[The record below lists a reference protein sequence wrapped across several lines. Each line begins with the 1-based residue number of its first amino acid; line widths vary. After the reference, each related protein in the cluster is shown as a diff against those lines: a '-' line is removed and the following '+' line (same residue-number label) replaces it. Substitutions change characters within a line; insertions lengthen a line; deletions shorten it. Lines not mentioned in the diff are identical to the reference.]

1 MTQLAQRTFNDAETW
16 SGLERDLRFRPAVGE
31 SPRRLT
37 RAQLEHYNDRGYVKN
52 LRIFNETE
60 IVEHRRYFDRL
71 LAKQMNEGGDSYSLR
86 RMQLYCQPLWDII
99 TNPVILD
106 HVEDIIGPNIVAWG
120 QQYFCKLPGDGKP
133 VSWHQDASYWPLTPA
148 RTVTMWLAVDD
159 ADREN
164 GAMQVIPGTHKL
176 GHLEF
181 DLSGAED
188 DSVLPQKIKS
198 IEKYGEP
205 VYFEMK
211 AGEMSLHA
219 DMLVHGSDPNRSDR
233 RRCGLTI
240 RYAAAEVRSLDD
252 GWNKNSILCR
262 GVDKDSHWANIPRP
276 ETDYLEGV

>member
-1 MTQLAQRTFNDAETW
+1 VTQLAQRTFNDSETF
-16 SGLERDLRFRPAVGE
+16 SHLDRDLRFRPAETE

-37 RAQLEHYNDRGYVKN
+37 LEQLDHYNSQGYVKG
-52 LRIFNETE
+52 LKIFEPAE
-60 IVEHRRYFDRL
+60 IATHRAYFDRL
-71 LAKQMNEGGDSYSLR
+71 LAKHMSEGADSYSLR
-86 RMQLYCQPLWDII
+86 RMQRFCQPLWDII
-99 TNPVILD
+99 ANPLILD

-148 RTVTMWLAVDD
+148 RTVTMWLAIDD

-176 GHLEF
+176 GHLQF
-181 DLSGAED
+181 DMSGAD
-188 DSVLPQKIKS
+188 DNSVLPQKIKG
-198 IEKYGEP
+198 IDQLGDP

-219 DMLVHGSDPNRSDR
+219 DMLVHGSDPNRSNR

-240 RYAAAEVRSLDD
+240 RYAATDVRSLDD
-252 GWNKNSILCR
+252 GWRQNSIICR
-262 GVDKDSHWANIPRP
+262 GSDPSGHWANVPRA
-276 ETDYLEGV
+276 ETDYLA